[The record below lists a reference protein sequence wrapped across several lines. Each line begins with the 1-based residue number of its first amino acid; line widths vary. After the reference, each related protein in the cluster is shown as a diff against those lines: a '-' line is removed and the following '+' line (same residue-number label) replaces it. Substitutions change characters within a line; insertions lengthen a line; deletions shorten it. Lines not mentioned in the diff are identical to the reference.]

1 MAIETSRQR
10 KQRLQD
16 TEKALEI
23 TNAQIEAEK
32 RKDKVNK
39 KTLDTLIS
47 QRNEYKKIVDQI
59 EEVDKATE
67 KAKDKTDAHYESIK
81 EVKDITREI
90 TQNLKD
96 SGTATKQTA
105 KLTSGLSSAVTQI
118 SLDEKLG
125 TKASKKRA
133 GIFRTMV
140 DDMADISLNS
150 ANIGTEEFKSIDLS
164 KALASARRI
173 NNKELIES
181 IKYMQLQ
188 QDMHKRHHE
197 MIVATGD
204 AILKPFT
211 ALDSLIKKIP
221 MGEFISKFLGIE
233 KIGENVKS
241 GFMDAIKKVTGAGKM
256 AAATGGVK
264 EGVRGN
270 VMQGV
275 VEGVTSTLNKISF
288 KSLFGKKIGK
298 EQDVSKKVMGKKGR
312 MVTVGGKAWQR
323 DFGKEAEEAGDE
335 GGKKMWE
342 KMKGWFGKIAG
353 GFKSIVGFAF
363 KAVMGIFLI
372 TLGAAIKMWGELEKV
387 ATDFRKETGFVVQSY
402 SEIGKRV
409 TAVGFGLRNIGV
421 STEDIWNAAKGIAM
435 AFGTTAALTDE
446 NLEFV
451 ATTSKALGMS
461 EDAAA
466 GLLFS
471 LEGITGA
478 SGQTAKNL
486 IESTTQLADQ
496 KGVAPKA
503 VLKDIAENAES
514 SAAYFKAGGTNLRD
528 AAVFAKRL
536 GLNLGTVT
544 KIADSMLDFESSINA
559 QMEAEVLLGRS
570 INLDKVRM
578 LALTSDL
585 EGMSREILNVVGSQ
599 AEYDEMGIIQKRALA
614 KALGVGVDELGKM
627 VRAEDTLARTRSGE
641 LTMTQGMAKG
651 LSLQVAYMASLGDR
665 AKDTMGPFEVL
676 KAIIGSLA
684 AFFEPT
690 LDVLVEF
697 GMEIQATGNG
707 FDDLAAKAKEFGKPF
722 ADWIE
727 KIVKGISSFLKKIQ
741 SAGVETT
748 LEEWKLKAT
757 EIWDKITGWGKAIL
771 YAYGI
776 IKLINL
782 AMSPMGQGI
791 ATMTKKFLAWRAAQG
806 IGVTGGMFPKVAP
819 TGAKLGGT
827 ALKGLGRLAG
837 PIAGVVAI
845 GAGVIDAVSLM
856 KELKKDEKDQD
867 KPAIAKKKGQLIG
880 TGVGAAIGG
889 VIGSIIPGAG
899 TVLGASLGAGIG
911 RWVGGWNMWNKEA
924 KKEELKR
931 AKEQEQSIA
940 SLVKAKQEEE
950 AQIREKLKQEKAAEQ
965 IRRET
970 CQAFSLMR
978 APVEKLTQAVTKIE
992 GKNVPKAQSSEGVRS
1007 PQAGEGED
1015 QGPSFDRRAGTFH
1028 LTNIPRGSP
1037 HMAIDSRNIEIRL
1050 DTLNETLQDLLPQVV
1065 SEVRQ
1070 GTSATNNVSRVVDDL
1085 TYRG

>member
-188 QDMHKRHHE
+188 QDMQKRHHE

-264 EGVRGN
+264 EGVRG
-270 VMQGV
+270 
-275 VEGVTSTLNKISF
+275 
-288 KSLFGKKIGK
+288 K

-323 DFGKEAEEAGDE
+323 DFGKEAEEASDE

-585 EGMSREILNVVGSQ
+585 EDMSREILNVVGSQ
-599 AEYDEMGIIQKRALA
+599 AEYDEMGVIQKRALA

-651 LSLQVAYMASLGDR
+651 LSLQAAYMASLGDR

-690 LDVLVEF
+690 LKVLVEF
-697 GMEIQATGNG
+697 GREIQATGNG

-748 LEEWKLKAT
+748 LKEWKSEAT
-757 EIWDKITGWGKAIL
+757 AIWDKITGWGKAIL

-782 AMSPMGQGI
+782 AMSPLGQGI
-791 ATMTKKFLAWRAAQG
+791 ATMTEKFLAWRAAQG
-806 IGVTGGMFPKVAP
+806 IGVTGGTFAKVAP

-899 TVLGASLGAGIG
+899 TILGASLGAGIG

-978 APVEKLTQAVTKIE
+978 APVEELTQAVTKSAE
-992 GKNVPKAQSSEGVRS
+992 DAKQEVSTTEVKNEPKVWKRHKL
-1007 PQAGEGED
+1007 P
-1015 QGPSFDRRAGTFH
+1015 PSIANPI
-1028 LTNIPRGSP
+1028 TNIPGGSP

-1065 SEVRQ
+1065 SEVSQ
-1070 GTSATNNVSRVVDDL
+1070 VTSATNNVSRVVDDL
-1085 TYRG
+1085 TFRG

>member
-181 IKYMQLQ
+181 IKYMQHQ
-188 QDMHKRHHE
+188 QDMQKRHHE

-204 AILKPFT
+204 EILKPFT

-275 VEGVTSTLNKISF
+275 VEGVTSTLSKISF

-323 DFGKEAEEAGDE
+323 DFGKEAEEASDE

-585 EGMSREILNVVGSQ
+585 EDMSREILNVVGSQ
-599 AEYDEMGIIQKRALA
+599 AEYDEMGVIQKRALA

-651 LSLQVAYMASLGDR
+651 LSLQAAYMASLGDR

-690 LDVLVEF
+690 LKVLVEF
-697 GMEIQATGNG
+697 GREIQATGNG
-707 FDDLAAKAKEFGKPF
+707 FDDLAAKAKVAGKPF

-727 KIVKGISSFLKKIQ
+727 KIVKGISSFLEKIR
-741 SAGVETT
+741 SGGVETT

-782 AMSPMGQGI
+782 AMSPMGQMI

-931 AKEQEQSIA
+931 AKEQEQSID

-978 APVEKLTQAVTKIE
+978 APVEKLTQAVTKSA
-992 GKNVPKAQSSEGVRS
+992 NVPKVWMRHKL
-1007 PQAGEGED
+1007 P
-1015 QGPSFDRRAGTFH
+1015 PSIADPI
-1028 LTNIPRGSP
+1028 TNIPGGSP

-1065 SEVRQ
+1065 SEVSK
-1070 GTSATNNVSRVVDDL
+1070 GTSATNNVSRVVDGL
-1085 TYRG
+1085 TYSG

>member
-188 QDMHKRHHE
+188 QDMQKRHHE

-264 EGVRGN
+264 EGVRG
-270 VMQGV
+270 
-275 VEGVTSTLNKISF
+275 
-288 KSLFGKKIGK
+288 K

-323 DFGKEAEEAGDE
+323 DFGKEAEEASDE

-585 EGMSREILNVVGSQ
+585 EDMSREILNVVGSQ
-599 AEYDEMGIIQKRALA
+599 AEYDEMGVIQKRALA

-651 LSLQVAYMASLGDR
+651 LSLQAAYMASLGDR

-748 LEEWKLKAT
+748 LKDWKLEAT
-757 EIWDKITGWGKAIL
+757 AIWDKITGWGKAIL

-782 AMSPMGQGI
+782 AMSPLGQGI

-806 IGVTGGMFPKVAP
+806 IGVTGGMMTKVAP

-856 KELKKDEKDQD
+856 KELKKGEKDQD

-950 AQIREKLKQEKAAEQ
+950 AQIREKLKQEKTAEQ

-978 APVEKLTQAVTKIE
+978 APVEELTQAVTKSAEDAKQEVSTTE
-992 GKNVPKAQSSEGVRS
+992 GKNEPKVWMRHKL
-1007 PQAGEGED
+1007 P
-1015 QGPSFDRRAGTFH
+1015 PSIANPI
-1028 LTNIPRGSP
+1028 TNIPGGSP

-1065 SEVRQ
+1065 SEVSK

-1085 TYRG
+1085 TFRG

>member
-188 QDMHKRHHE
+188 QDMQKRHHE

-264 EGVRGN
+264 EGVRG
-270 VMQGV
+270 
-275 VEGVTSTLNKISF
+275 
-288 KSLFGKKIGK
+288 K

-323 DFGKEAEEAGDE
+323 DFGKEAEEASDE

-585 EGMSREILNVVGSQ
+585 EDMSREILNVVGSQ
-599 AEYDEMGIIQKRALA
+599 AEYDEMGVIQKRALA

-651 LSLQVAYMASLGDR
+651 LSIQAAFMATLGDR

-690 LDVLVEF
+690 LKVLVEF
-697 GMEIQATGNG
+697 GREIQATGNG

-748 LEEWKLKAT
+748 LKEWKSEAT
-757 EIWDKITGWGKAIL
+757 AIWDKITGWGKAIL

-791 ATMTKKFLAWRAAQG
+791 VDMTKKFLAWRAAQG
-806 IGVTGGMFPKVAP
+806 IGVTGGTFAKVAP

-978 APVEKLTQAVTKIE
+978 APVEELTQAVTKSAEDAKREVSTTE
-992 GKNVPKAQSSEGVRS
+992 GKNVPKVWMRHKL
-1007 PQAGEGED
+1007 P
-1015 QGPSFDRRAGTFH
+1015 PSIADPIA
-1028 LTNIPRGSP
+1028 NIPGGSP

-1065 SEVRQ
+1065 SEVSQ
-1070 GTSATNNVSRVVDDL
+1070 VTSATNNVSRVVDDL
-1085 TYRG
+1085 TFRG

>member
-96 SGTATKQTA
+96 SGAATKQTA

-188 QDMHKRHHE
+188 QDMQKRHHE

-264 EGVRGN
+264 EGVRG
-270 VMQGV
+270 
-275 VEGVTSTLNKISF
+275 
-288 KSLFGKKIGK
+288 K

-323 DFGKEAEEAGDE
+323 DFGKEAEEASDE

-585 EGMSREILNVVGSQ
+585 EDMSREILNVVGSQ
-599 AEYDEMGIIQKRALA
+599 AEYDEMGVIQKRALA

-651 LSLQVAYMASLGDR
+651 LSLQAAYMASLGDR

-676 KAIIGSLA
+676 KAIIRSLA

-690 LDVLVEF
+690 LKVLVEF
-697 GMEIQATGNG
+697 GREIQATGNG
-707 FDDLAAKAKEFGKPF
+707 FDDLAVKAKVAGKPF

-748 LEEWKLKAT
+748 LKDWKLEAT
-757 EIWDKITGWGKAIL
+757 AIWDKITGWGKAIL

-791 ATMTKKFLAWRAAQG
+791 VDMTKKFLAWRAAQG
-806 IGVTGGMFPKVAP
+806 IGVTGGTFAKVAP

-931 AKEQEQSIA
+931 AKEQEQSID

-950 AQIREKLKQEKAAEQ
+950 AQIREKLKQEKTAEQ

-978 APVEKLTQAVTKIE
+978 APVEELTQAVTKSAEDAKREVSTTE
-992 GKNVPKAQSSEGVRS
+992 GKNVPKVWMRHKL
-1007 PQAGEGED
+1007 P
-1015 QGPSFDRRAGTFH
+1015 PSIADPIA
-1028 LTNIPRGSP
+1028 NIPGGSP

-1065 SEVRQ
+1065 SEVSQ
-1070 GTSATNNVSRVVDDL
+1070 VTSATNNVSRVVDDL
-1085 TYRG
+1085 TFRG

>member
-188 QDMHKRHHE
+188 QDMQKRHHE

-204 AILKPFT
+204 EILKPFT

-264 EGVRGN
+264 EGVRG
-270 VMQGV
+270 
-275 VEGVTSTLNKISF
+275 
-288 KSLFGKKIGK
+288 K

-323 DFGKEAEEAGDE
+323 DFGKEAEEAGDG

-599 AEYDEMGIIQKRALA
+599 AEYDEMGVIQKRALA

-651 LSLQVAYMASLGDR
+651 LSLQAAYMASLGDR

-707 FDDLAAKAKEFGKPF
+707 FDDLAAKAKVAGKPF

-748 LEEWKLKAT
+748 LKDWKLEAT
-757 EIWDKITGWGKAIL
+757 AIWDKITGWGKAIL

-791 ATMTKKFLAWRAAQG
+791 VDMTKKFLAWRAAQG
-806 IGVTGGMFPKVAP
+806 IGVTGGTFAKVAP

-899 TVLGASLGAGIG
+899 TILGASLGAGIG

-950 AQIREKLKQEKAAEQ
+950 AQIREKLKQEKTAEQ

-1028 LTNIPRGSP
+1028 LTNIPGGSP

-1070 GTSATNNVSRVVDDL
+1070 GTSATDNVARVVDGL
-1085 TYRG
+1085 TYSG